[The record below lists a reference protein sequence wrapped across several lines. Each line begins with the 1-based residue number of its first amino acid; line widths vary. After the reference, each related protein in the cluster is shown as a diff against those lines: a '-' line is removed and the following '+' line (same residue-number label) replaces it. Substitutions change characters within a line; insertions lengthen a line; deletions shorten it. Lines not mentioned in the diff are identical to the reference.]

1 MVKRMPAAF
10 DACVKGK
17 GKVRTISGPD
27 KKAGLKAGQ
36 FRHICIPK
44 GGGHPVLG
52 HVKENKKEKVIRG
65 MK

>member
-1 MVKRMPAAF
+1 MPRAF

-17 GKVRTISGPD
+17 GRVRTISGPN
-27 KKAGLKAGQ
+27 KGAKLKVGQ
-36 FRHICIPK
+36 FRRICIPR

-52 HVKENKKEKVIRG
+52 HKETNKKEKVIRG